1 METLI
6 PLYLKQVLIFAQKIY
21 NTKKNPMD
29 TPDIFPTNF
38 FSIILFVFLFIYL
51 LVRAVIIVREQTAA
65 IVERLGKFNM
75 VATSGFGIIIPFID
89 RRVATVNL
97 RVQQLDVEI
106 ETKTKDDVFVHL
118 QVSVQYKV
126 DSTKIK
132 EAYYSLDN
140 PRNQIA
146 SYVFDDVRA
155 EVPKLE
161 LDDVFAKKED
171 IAIAVQRNIAESM
184 QEYGYIIIKALI
196 TDINPDAKVKESMNR
211 INAAKREKEAA
222 LEEAEAK
229 KIKIIK
235 EAEAEAESKRLAG
248 EGIAQQRLEIV
259 RGFKESVEDF
269 KRSMNHVTHEEIMQF
284 VLMTQYFDTLKEM
297 GANSKNSVILTPH
310 APGGMKEFQEQVI
323 QGTFIGNQMKE
334 FSDSRKAND

>member
-1 METLI
+1 MGDNQI
-6 PLYLKQVLIFAQKIY
+6 AFPVDFFSNIIWIVIGVVLIIKAF
-21 NTKKNPMD
+21 
-29 TPDIFPTNF
+29 
-38 FSIILFVFLFIYL
+38 
-51 LVRAVIIVREQTAA
+51 IIVREQTAV
-65 IVERLGKFNM
+65 IIERLGKFNR
-75 VATSGFGIIIPFID
+75 VANSGFGFIIPFID
-89 RRVATVNL
+89 RKSATVNL

-118 QVSVQYKV
+118 QVSVQYKIAR
-126 DSTKIK
+126 DKIR

-171 IAIAVQRNIAESM
+171 IAIAVQQNIAESM
-184 QEYGYIIIKALI
+184 QEYGYVIIKALI

-222 LEEAEAK
+222 LEEGEAK

-269 KRSMNHVTHEEIMQF
+269 KRSMDNVTHEEIMQF
-284 VLMTQYFDTLKEM
+284 VLMTQYFDTIKDI
-297 GANSKNSVILTPH
+297 GSNSKNSAILMPH
-310 APGGMKEFQEQVI
+310 SPGGMKDFQDQVI
-323 QGTFIGNQMKE
+323 QGTFIGNQMKD
-334 FSDSRKAND
+334 FSSARKNKE

>member
-1 METLI
+1 MEDYPFSLLQGMLSNI
-6 PLYLKQVLIFAQKIY
+6 IIIFVV
-21 NTKKNPMD
+21 
-29 TPDIFPTNF
+29 
-38 FSIILFVFLFIYL
+38 IILIVKS
-51 LVRAVIIVREQTAA
+51 VVIVKEQTSLV
-65 IVERLGKFNM
+65 IERLGKFNRI
-75 VATSGFGIIIPFID
+75 ANPGITFIIPFID
-89 RRVATVNL
+89 KRAGSLNL
-97 RVQQLDVEI
+97 RLQQLDVEI

-118 QVSVQYKV
+118 QVSVQYQVSK
-126 DSTKIK
+126 TKIK

-171 IAIAVQRNIAESM
+171 IAIAVQQNIAQSM
-184 QEYGYIIIKALI
+184 DDYGYLIVKALI

-222 LEEAEAK
+222 FEEGEAK

-235 EAEAEAESKRLAG
+235 EAEAEAESKRLSG
-248 EGIAQQRLEIV
+248 EGIAKQRLEIV

-269 KRSMNHVTHEEIMQF
+269 KKSMDNVTHEEIMQF
-284 VLMTQYFDTLKEM
+284 VLMTQYFDTIKDI
-297 GANSKNSVILTPH
+297 GANSKNSSILIPH
-310 APGGMKEFQEQVI
+310 SPGGMKEVRDQIILGTYVGQQMGEQ
-323 QGTFIGNQMKE
+323 T
-334 FSDSRKAND
+334 NDKKD